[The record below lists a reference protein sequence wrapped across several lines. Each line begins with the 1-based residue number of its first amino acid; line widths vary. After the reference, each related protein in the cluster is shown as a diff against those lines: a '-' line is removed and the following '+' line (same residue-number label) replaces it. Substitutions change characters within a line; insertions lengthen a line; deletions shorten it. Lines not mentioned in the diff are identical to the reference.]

1 MQSKAPTVAAYLASL
16 PADRRATLEAVRRV
30 ILKHKDADFAEGM
43 QYGMIGYFVPH
54 TLYPPGYH
62 CDPKQPL
69 PLAGLASQKQH
80 CSLYVMALYT
90 GPNREDNDLVRWFR
104 TAWAKAG
111 KELDMGKA
119 CIRFASPDDLALDVL
134 AELFRRVTAKKY
146 IAQYEANLAEAEIKH
161 KGKKLAAKTTAPPK
175 PAANKPAKKPAAKK
189 PAKKASKNTSS
200 KPAGKKA
207 R

>member
-1 MQSKAPTVAAYLASL
+1 MTCRTDAKPCTAAERFFGPRLPPNPPDHRRAFSLDCSHAVQGTTVAAYLSSL

-30 ILKHKDADFAEGM
+30 ILKHKDADIAEGM

-90 GPNREDNDLVRWFR
+90 GPNREDNDLVIHLGDYIYEGNARDGQVR
-104 TAWAKAG
+104 RHNGPEILTLDDYRARYALYKLDPALQAAHAAASLAG
-111 KELDMGKA
+111 DMG
-119 CIRFASPDDLALDVL
+119 RS
-134 AELFRRVTAKKY
+134 
-146 IAQYEANLAEAEIKH
+146 
-161 KGKKLAAKTTAPPK
+161 
-175 PAANKPAKKPAAKK
+175 
-189 PAKKASKNTSS
+189 
-200 KPAGKKA
+200 
-207 R
+207 

>member
-1 MQSKAPTVAAYLASL
+1 MQSKATTVTAYLASL

-30 ILKHKDADFAEGM
+30 ILKHKDADIAEGM

-54 TLYPPGYH
+54 ELYPPGYH

-90 GPNREDNDLVRWFR
+90 GPNRQDNDLVRWFR
-104 TAWAKAG
+104 AAWAKAG
-111 KELDMGKA
+111 KQLDMGKA
-119 CIRFASPDDLALDVL
+119 CIRFATADDLALDVL

-146 IAQYEANLAEAEIKH
+146 IAQYEANLAEAGIKH
-161 KGKKLAAKTTAPPK
+161 KGKKADPKTTPRPK
-175 PAANKPAKKPAAKK
+175 PTAKKPAKKPATKKTAKRTSK
-189 PAKKASKNTSS
+189 QPARKKAS
-200 KPAGKKA
+200 